1 MKSFAPEVA
10 QFADGVSAE
19 QQIESVNPA
28 SLVHGVVEVEE
39 GLGLTVLGTL
49 LIPKTPMDIH
59 REHFPRSLLQHIE
72 YL

>member
-10 QFADGVSAE
+10 QFAAGVSAE
-19 QQIESVNPA
+19 QQMESVNPA
-28 SLVHGVVEVEE
+28 SLVQGVGEVED

-49 LIPKTPMDIH
+49 LIPKYPIEKQS
-59 REHFPRSLLQHIE
+59 EHFPRSLLQQME